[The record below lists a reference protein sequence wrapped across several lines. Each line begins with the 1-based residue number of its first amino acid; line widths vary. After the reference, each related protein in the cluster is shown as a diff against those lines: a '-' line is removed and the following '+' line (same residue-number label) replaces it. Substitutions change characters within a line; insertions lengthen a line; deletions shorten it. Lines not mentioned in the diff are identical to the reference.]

1 MKIISVKSVYEE
13 LKKNKKAINNVI
25 ADVKKGDIQGFTPP
39 STLVGEFNYPRVSVG
54 IIFTTDENAYLYD
67 SPKYW
72 VKTGY
77 DVAKIFSMRTTLVNA
92 RDKIDVRKPDERFMQ
107 DVSFATMSKNDLSI
121 DLKLSKTYDKSF
133 LSETVAP
140 HGIMADLKSFRLN
153 ENFRIEK
160 PIEKVY
166 YDRDFKAT
174 EAITYLYKNGIDDDK
189 INKILSVGA
198 IGVKRRLVPT
208 KWAITAVDD
217 SLGKDL
223 IKEIKDF
230 DAGEEYFIKTGNV
243 LGNHFVFMFMK
254 GKWSFEL
261 IESWNRDGNSL
272 MTGEGDYE
280 LYGGRKDYV
289 QNTAG
294 AYYAIRLAVLEA
306 LKAVKKQFSVI
317 VLREITP
324 EYFAPLGVWV
334 VREGARKI
342 LENPAESS
350 PGMSELIKNAKSRLL
365 YPIDIEIKSKVINL
379 KEKQKILSD
388 F

>member
-13 LKKNKKAINNVI
+13 IKKNRKAINNVI
-25 ADVKKGDIQGFTPP
+25 TRVKKGDLQGFTPP
-39 STLVGEFNYPRVSVG
+39 STLVGEFNYPKVSVG

-92 RDKIDVRKPDERFMQ
+92 RDKVDVRKPDENFMQ
-107 DVSFATMSKNDLSI
+107 KISFATMSRNDLSI
-121 DLKLSKTYDKSF
+121 DFKLSKAYDGGL

-140 HGIMADLKSFRLN
+140 HGITADLKSFHLN
-153 ENFRIEK
+153 ENFRIDH

-166 YDRDFKAT
+166 YDRDFN
-174 EAITYLYKNGIDDDK
+174 AIDAINYLYKNGIDDNK
-189 INKILSVGA
+189 INKVLSVGA

-217 SLGKDL
+217 SVGKGL
-223 IKEIKDF
+223 IDEIKDF
-230 DAGEEYFIKTGNV
+230 DAEDDYFVKTGTV
-243 LGNHFVFMFMK
+243 LGNHFIFLFLK
-254 GKWSFEL
+254 GTWSFEL
-261 IESWNRDGNSL
+261 IETWNRNGNSL
-272 MTGEGDYE
+272 ITGESDYE
-280 LYGGRKDYV
+280 FYEGRKDYV
-289 QNTAG
+289 HNTAG
-294 AYYAIRLAVLEA
+294 AYYAIRLAVLET
-306 LKAVKKQFSVI
+306 LKTMKKQFSVI
-317 VLREITP
+317 VIREITP

-334 VREGARKI
+334 VREGARKV
-342 LENPAESS
+342 LGNPAESS
-350 PGMSELIKNAKSRLL
+350 VDMPKLIKNAKSKLL
-365 YPIDIEIKSKVINL
+365 YPIDIENKSKIINL